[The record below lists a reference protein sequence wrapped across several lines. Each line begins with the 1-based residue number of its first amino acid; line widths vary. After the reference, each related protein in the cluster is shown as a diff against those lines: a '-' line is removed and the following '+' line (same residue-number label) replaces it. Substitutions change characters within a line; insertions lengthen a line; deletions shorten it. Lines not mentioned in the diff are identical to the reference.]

1 MNILNIKD
9 WGLNIHP
16 ESDKPL
22 LISGPCSAETREQ
35 VLQTCSK
42 IADLGIH
49 ILRAGIWKPRTRPGS
64 FEGLGAQALP
74 WLLEASQETNL
85 PVCCEVANA
94 QHVEEALKHGV
105 HILWVGA
112 RTTVNPFAVQ
122 EIADSLK
129 GVDIPIMIKNPVN
142 PDLELWIGAIERMSQ
157 VGLSKIAA
165 IHRGFSVYNSPKYR
179 NQPQWEIPIELQ
191 RRIPN
196 LEIICDPSHI
206 AGSRGLL
213 QEISQHALNL
223 NFDGLM
229 IESHINPETAWS
241 DAKQQ
246 INPQEL
252 GTLINQLVTRQV
264 DTDNLDYLKKI
275 DTFRSLIDKLDNQ
288 TLELLAE
295 RMDVVRKIGLYK
307 KENNIAILQI
317 ERWTN
322 VREMCIEK
330 AEKANLSKAFV
341 EDIINTIH
349 KEAIRQQTAIMRE
362 KS

>member
-9 WGLNIHP
+9 WGLNIHS
-16 ESDKPL
+16 EGDQPL
-22 LISGPCSAETREQ
+22 LISGPCSAETRDQ
-35 VLQTCSK
+35 VLETCSQ
-42 IADLGIH
+42 IANLGVH

-74 WLLEASQETNL
+74 WLLEASQETGL

-129 GVDIPIMIKNPVN
+129 GVDIPIMIKNPIN
-142 PDLELWIGAIERMSQ
+142 PDLELWIGAIERMTQ

-206 AGSRGLL
+206 AGTRELL

-223 NFDGLM
+223 KFDGLM
-229 IESHINPETAWS
+229 IESHIDPDNAWS

-246 INPQEL
+246 VKPQEL
-252 GTLINQLVTRQV
+252 EALIDQLITRQL
-264 DTDNLDYLKKI
+264 DTDNQDYLKKV
-275 DTFRSLIDKLDNQ
+275 DSFRTLIDELDNQ

-295 RMDVVRKIGLYK
+295 RMDAVRKIGLYK
-307 KENNIAILQI
+307 KENNIAILQM

-330 AEKANLSKAFV
+330 AEKGSLSKVFL
-341 EDIINTIH
+341 EDFINTIH
-349 KEAIRQQTAIMRE
+349 KEAIRQQTTIMRR